1 MFYYVTIK
9 DKLKV
14 RGYIGFA
21 LLGRTHIGI
30 ELNKL
35 F

>member
-21 LLGRTHIGI
+21 LWEEPNIGI

>member
-9 DKLKV
+9 DKLKGV
-14 RGYIGFA
+14 ILA
-21 LLGRTHIGI
+21 LLLLGRTNIGI